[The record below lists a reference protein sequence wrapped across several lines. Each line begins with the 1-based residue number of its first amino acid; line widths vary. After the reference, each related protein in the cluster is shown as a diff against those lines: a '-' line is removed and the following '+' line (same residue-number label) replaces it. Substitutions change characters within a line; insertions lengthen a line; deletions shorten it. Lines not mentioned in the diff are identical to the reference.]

1 MFDFS
6 SLYRTIPGWSV
17 TAAGG
22 DYLIGVL
29 RGEGIGSEI
38 IEPTLRVLEAA
49 TAERSIRIRTCFG
62 GSIGK
67 AALRETGCS
76 LSEEVKRF
84 CQEVF
89 QQQGA
94 LLCGPAGAR
103 FVYDLR
109 LYFDLFCKIIPI
121 RPILPADDFDVL
133 KPAALEDVDIVL
145 VRENVAGVYMGK
157 WGEERRENQTVASHA
172 FEYHSGQVERILK
185 TAIDLAQSRRGRLT
199 LVVKSEG
206 MPSISRLWTDSL
218 REMACHSGIATE
230 ILEVDNAAYQL
241 IHCARKFDV
250 MVTSNMMGDILGDLG
265 AVLLGAREMSF
276 SGNFGP
282 AGRAVY
288 QTAHGAAHGLAGQN
302 IANPL
307 GQILSLSML
316 LRINFRMFDLADRIE
331 AAVKQVLKEGWRTV
345 DMAFPGCK
353 HVGTREMGDRIA
365 EAVRASNLEAERA
378 ACPLPNPELLSKVAS
393 GELIRGQA
401 QGETLP
407 AGVCGG
413 KWIDGKSHET
423 WAQHDPAE
431 WEKVI
436 AHVALATPED
446 FHVAIE
452 LARQAQVQWARTPSS
467 YRLQVLKSW
476 SSVLATHEAE
486 LAEAM
491 AKELGKPI
499 TLARQEI
506 QFAMGLLRATVEQNE
521 DQASQP
527 IPSGGIWGRHC
538 PRGIVGVVTPWNNP
552 VAIPAGKIGPA
563 LFHGNAV
570 IWKPAL
576 QAPRTTLLL
585 SQTISEAGFPKGLVN
600 VLFGGPSAV
609 RNLIARQEISFLSFT
624 GSISAGREVASLC
637 GSHGKT
643 FQGELG
649 GNNAAIIMPD
659 VDVSGIAREAA
670 FSAFAYAGQR
680 CTATRRFLVHVD
692 RAREFQDALLASVQ
706 SMCLGHPMDEQTI
719 IGPVISREKQKS
731 LELVVQEGLAQG
743 AQLICGGKIPPRWT
757 SGCWFEPTLL
767 AAHSSN
773 LTVVQEETFGPVAV
787 WQVINDLKEGLQ
799 QLNSVSQGLTASLYS
814 NDPAAWNLFREE
826 AECGVLKLNQPT
838 MGVDPGVPFGGW
850 KASGIGTPEHG
861 PGDVE
866 SYTRW
871 QAVYTP
877 LPRSI

>member
-6 SLYRTIPGWSV
+6 SLYRTIPGWSAN
-17 TAAGG
+17 AASG

-49 TAERSIRIRTCFG
+49 TAERSMRIRTRFG
-62 GSIGK
+62 GSIGTV
-67 AALRETGCS
+67 ALRETGRS
-76 LSEEVKRF
+76 LSEEVKKF

-94 LLCGPAGAR
+94 LLCGPAGGR

-109 LYFDLFCKIIPI
+109 LCFDLFCKIIPI
-121 RPILPADDFDVL
+121 RPILQTEDFGVL
-133 KPAALEDVDIVL
+133 KPAALEDVEIVV
-145 VRENVAGVYMGK
+145 VRENVGGIYMGK
-157 WGEERRENQTVASHA
+157 WGEERSENQTVASHA
-172 FEYHSGQVERILK
+172 LEYHSSQVERILK
-185 TAIDLAQSRRGRLT
+185 TAIGLARARRGKLT
-199 LVVKSEG
+199 LVVKTEG
-206 MPSISRLWTDSL
+206 MPSISRLWTDIL
-218 REMACHSGIATE
+218 REMTRDSGIYTE

-241 IHCARKFDV
+241 VHCARKFDV
-250 MVTSNMMGDILGDLG
+250 IVTSNMMGDILGDLG
-265 AVLLGAREMSF
+265 ALLLGAREMSF

-282 AGRAVY
+282 GGRAVY
-288 QTAHGAAHGLAGQN
+288 QTAHGAAHDLSRQN

-316 LRINFRMFDLADRIE
+316 LRVSFRMFDLADRIE
-331 AAVKQVLKEGWRTV
+331 AAVKQVLKEGWRTA
-345 DMAFPGCK
+345 DIASPGCRL
-353 HVGTREMGDRIA
+353 VGTREMGDRIA
-365 EAVRASNLEAERA
+365 EAVQVSNLEARGTP
-378 ACPLPNPELLSKVAS
+378 CFLPNPELLSKVADR
-393 GELIRGQA
+393 ELIRGQA
-401 QGETLP
+401 QGEILP

-413 KWIDGKSHET
+413 KCLDGKSRET
-423 WAQHDPAE
+423 WAQHDPSD
-431 WEKVI
+431 WEKVL
-436 AHVALATPED
+436 AHVALATQED
-446 FHVAIE
+446 FQVAIE
-452 LARQAQVQWARTPSS
+452 LARQAQVQWARTPPS
-467 YRLQVLKSW
+467 YRLQTLKSW
-476 SSVLATHEAE
+476 SSVLATREDE

-491 AKELGKPI
+491 TKELGKPI

-506 QFAMGLLRATVEQNE
+506 QFAIGLLRATVEQNE
-521 DQASQP
+521 NQASQP
-527 IPSGGIWGRHC
+527 NRSGEIWGRHC

-552 VAIPAGKIGPA
+552 VAIPVGKIGPA

-585 SQTISEAGFPKGLVN
+585 SQTISEAGFPNGLVN
-600 VLFGGPSAV
+600 VLFGGPTAV
-609 RNLIARQEISFLSFT
+609 RNLVVRQEIPFLSFT
-624 GSISAGREVASLC
+624 GSISAGREVATLC

-659 VDVSGIAREAA
+659 VDISGIAREAA

-680 CTATRRFLVHVD
+680 CTATRRFLVHID
-692 RAREFQDALLASVQ
+692 RAREFQDALLSSVQ
-706 SMCLGHPMDEQTI
+706 TMCLGHPMDEQTI

-731 LELVVQEGLAQG
+731 LELVVQDGLAQG
-743 AQLICGGKIPPRWT
+743 AQLIYGGRVPARWT
-757 SGCWFEPTLL
+757 FGCWFEPTLL
-767 AAHSSN
+767 AVPSAN
-773 LTVVQEETFGPVAV
+773 LRIVQEETFGPVAV
-787 WQVINDLKEGLQ
+787 WQVIKDLKEGLQ

-814 NDPAAWNLFREE
+814 GDPEAWSLFREE

-850 KASGIGTPEHG
+850 KASGIGPPEHG